1 MELGTWKTFKYAEP
15 FSRHNLAKHW
25 VDDVSNGCHDP
36 IGLEIWAKNCGQT
49 NSLHSSCRL
58 GCQLLSNTVISLG
71 VSETV
76 ITPCYCDYCDYC
88 YFFK

>member
-1 MELGTWKTFKYAEP
+1 MRGSVFTSKIRLDAVTSQQFNLLVILG
-15 FSRHNLAKHW
+15 S
-25 VDDVSNGCHDP
+25 V
-36 IGLEIWAKNCGQT
+36 
-49 NSLHSSCRL
+49 L

-71 VSETV
+71 VTETV